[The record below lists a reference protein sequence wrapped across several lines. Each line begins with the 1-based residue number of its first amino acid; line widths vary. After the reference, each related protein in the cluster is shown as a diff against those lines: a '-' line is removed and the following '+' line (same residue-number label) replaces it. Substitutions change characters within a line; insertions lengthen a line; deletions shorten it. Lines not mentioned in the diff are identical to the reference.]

1 VTTAD
6 AFRIVP
12 ARAAHAPQ
20 IARLLAELGYPTPA
34 EQVPARVA
42 AVEAEGGA
50 TMLAADGA
58 GAVLGLVSVTSH
70 AALHT
75 GGPIAYV
82 MALVVASEARGRGV
96 GRALL
101 DGAEQWARKRGCERL
116 SLTSAER
123 RAEAHLFYPQCGL
136 PYTGRRYSKQ
146 LTSS

>member
-1 VTTAD
+1 MTAAASFRIGPARSAD
-6 AFRIVP
+6 AP
-12 ARAAHAPQ
+12 H
-20 IARLLAELGYPTPA
+20 IALLLGELGYPTA
-34 EQVPARVA
+34 ADDVPARLA

-58 GAVLGLVSVTSH
+58 GAVVGLVSVTSH

-75 GGPIAYV
+75 AGPIAYV
-82 MALVVASEARGRGV
+82 MALVVASGARGRGV

-101 DGAEQWARKRGCERL
+101 EVAEQWARKRGCERL

-136 PYTGRRYSKQ
+136 PYTGRRYSKL
-146 LTSS
+146 LTHS